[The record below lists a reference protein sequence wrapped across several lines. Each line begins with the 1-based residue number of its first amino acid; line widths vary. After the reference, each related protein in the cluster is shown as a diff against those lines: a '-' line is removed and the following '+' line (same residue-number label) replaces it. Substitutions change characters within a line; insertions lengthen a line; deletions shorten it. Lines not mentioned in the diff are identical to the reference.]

1 MRISICYL
9 NLKTYRTT
17 KLIQG
22 YSQAAENNKAPI
34 ADIMGRHLP
43 PNASILEI
51 GSGTGQHAVHMSNT
65 FPGITWLPS
74 EREVV
79 IPILRAN
86 LAYYGSNNIQ
96 PALTLDLADHTW
108 SGDAVHAVYA
118 ANVMHI
124 VSESLGERLVQLAA
138 EALKPSGLLM
148 LYGPYKY
155 DGQFTTESNAAF
167 DQWLKDRDP
176 TSGIRDFE
184 AVTAT
189 AKCAGMT
196 LTQDYA
202 MPANNQMLIFQH
214 A

>member
-1 MRISICYL
+1 ML
-9 NLKTYRTT
+9 
-17 KLIQG
+17 G

-34 ADIMGRHLP
+34 ADILGRHLP
-43 PNASILEI
+43 SNATVLEI
-51 GSGTGQHAVHMSNT
+51 GSGTGQHALHMSDT
-65 FPGITWLPS
+65 IPGITWLPS
-74 EREVV
+74 EREAVV
-79 IPILRAN
+79 PILRAN
-86 LAYYGSNNIQ
+86 LALYGSNNIQ
-96 PALTLDLADHTW
+96 LPLLLDLADFSW
-108 SGDAVHAVYA
+108 SGDPVDVVYA

-155 DGQFTTESNAAF
+155 DGQFTTESNATF

-176 TSGIRDFE
+176 ASGLRDFG
-184 AVTAT
+184 ALIAT
-189 AKCAGMT
+189 AQCVGLT

-202 MPANNQMLIFQH
+202 MPANNQMLIFEL

>member
-1 MRISICYL
+1 M
-9 NLKTYRTT
+9 
-17 KLIQG
+17 QG

-43 PNASILEI
+43 PNAFVLEI
-51 GSGTGQHAVHMSNT
+51 GSGAGQHALHMTQT
-65 FPGITWLPS
+65 FPGIAWLPS
-74 EREVV
+74 EREAVV
-79 IPILRAN
+79 PILRAN
-86 LAYYGSNNIQ
+86 LALYESNNI
-96 PALTLDLADHTW
+96 PPPLVLDLADFTW
-108 SGDAVHAVYA
+108 SGDRVDAVYA

-155 DGQFTTESNAAF
+155 DGQFTTESNAMF

-176 TSGIRDFE
+176 ASGIRDFE
-184 AVTAT
+184 TVLTTAQG
-189 AKCAGMT
+189 AGLT

-202 MPANNQMLIFQH
+202 MPANNQMLIFERT
-214 A
+214 

>member
-1 MRISICYL
+1 M
-9 NLKTYRTT
+9 
-17 KLIQG
+17 QG

-34 ADIMGRHLP
+34 TDIMGRHLP
-43 PNASILEI
+43 HDAFVVEI
-51 GSGTGQHAVHMSNT
+51 GSGAGQHALHMSHT

-74 EREVV
+74 EREAVV
-79 IPILRAN
+79 PILGAN
-86 LAYYGSNNIQ
+86 LALYESNNIQ
-96 PALTLDLADHTW
+96 PPLVLELADFSWT
-108 SGDAVHAVYA
+108 GDPVDAVYA

-155 DGQFTTESNAAF
+155 NGQFTTESNATF

-176 TSGIRDFE
+176 ASGIRDFE
-184 AVTAT
+184 ALMAT
-189 AKCAGMT
+189 AKCTGLT
-196 LTQDYA
+196 LTRDYA
-202 MPANNQMLIFQH
+202 MPANNQMLIFER

>member
-1 MRISICYL
+1 M
-9 NLKTYRTT
+9 
-17 KLIQG
+17 QG
-22 YSQAAENNKAPI
+22 YSKAAENNRAPI
-34 ADIMGRHLP
+34 AHVMGKHLP
-43 PNASILEI
+43 PDASVLEI
-51 GSGTGQHAVHMSNT
+51 GSGAGQHALHMSHT

-74 EREVV
+74 ERETVV
-79 IPILRAN
+79 PILRAN
-86 LAYYGSNNIQ
+86 LALCESKNIQ
-96 PALTLDLADHTW
+96 PPLVLDLADFAW
-108 SGDAVHAVYA
+108 SGDQVDTVYA

-176 TSGIRDFE
+176 ASGVRDFE
-184 AVTAT
+184 AVVAT
-189 AKCAGMT
+189 AQCTGLT
-196 LTQDYA
+196 LAHDYA
-202 MPANNQMLIFQH
+202 MPANNQMLIFER

>member
-1 MRISICYL
+1 M
-9 NLKTYRTT
+9 
-17 KLIQG
+17 QG

-34 ADIMGRHLP
+34 AHIMGRHLP
-43 PNASILEI
+43 PNASIFEI
-51 GSGTGQHAVHMSNT
+51 GSGAGQHALHMSNT

-86 LAYYGSNNIQ
+86 LAHYGHNNIQ
-96 PALTLDLADHTW
+96 PPLVLDLTDFTW
-108 SGDAVHAVYA
+108 SGDPVDAVYA

-124 VSESLGERLVQLAA
+124 VSEPLGERLLQLAA
-138 EALKPSGLLM
+138 KALKPSGLLM

-155 DGQFTTESNAAF
+155 DGEFTTESNATF

-176 TSGIRDFE
+176 ASGIRNFE
-184 AVTAT
+184 TVILTAQ
-189 AKCAGMT
+189 CAGLT

-202 MPANNQMLIFQH
+202 MPANNQMLIFER

>member
-1 MRISICYL
+1 M
-9 NLKTYRTT
+9 
-17 KLIQG
+17 QG

-34 ADIMGRHLP
+34 AHIMGRHLP

-51 GSGTGQHAVHMSNT
+51 GSGAGQHALHMSNT

-86 LAYYGSNNIQ
+86 LAHYGPNNIQ
-96 PALTLDLADHTW
+96 PPLALDLADYSW
-108 SGDAVHAVYA
+108 SGDSVDVVYA

-138 EALKPSGLLM
+138 EALKTSGLLM

-155 DGQFTTESNAAF
+155 DGQFTTESNAMF

-176 TSGIRDFE
+176 SSGIRDFE
-184 AVTAT
+184 AVIAN
-189 AKCAGMT
+189 AQCAGLT

-202 MPANNQMLIFQH
+202 MPANNQMLIFER

>member
-1 MRISICYL
+1 M
-9 NLKTYRTT
+9 
-17 KLIQG
+17 QG

-34 ADIMGRHLP
+34 AHIMGRHLP

-51 GSGTGQHAVHMSNT
+51 GSGAGQHALHMSNT

-86 LAYYGSNNIQ
+86 LAHYGPNNIQ
-96 PALTLDLADHTW
+96 PPLVLDLTDFTW
-108 SGDAVHAVYA
+108 SGDPVDAVYA

-124 VSESLGERLVQLAA
+124 VSEPLGERLLQLAA
-138 EALKPSGLLM
+138 KALKPSGLLM

-155 DGQFTTESNAAF
+155 DGEFTTESNATF

-176 TSGIRDFE
+176 ASGIRNFE
-184 AVTAT
+184 AVISTAQ
-189 AKCAGMT
+189 CAGLT

-202 MPANNQMLIFQH
+202 MPANNQMLIFERE
-214 A
+214 